1 MKKETS
7 TKTIGLFV
15 VGAVTLIVIVFLVFG
30 SGDYFTQ
37 KYKYVIYFR
46 SSVDGLS
53 VGAPVKIRGVRI
65 GTVTQITPVFDAKEE
80 FSVEVIIETFGDVVR
95 NISTYRVYD
104 NEMMHINNLIDNGLR
119 AQLNVQSLL
128 TGQLYISVDYFP
140 DTETVLTGFN
150 DDYIEIPSIPP
161 ISEEIESKVKMTIES
176 ISKID
181 FDSISVSLLNTLDN
195 LNELVSSLDLN
206 ETMNEL
212 NMSLRKSRDMMD
224 NIVLNLD
231 SATETFTETNRS
243 LNTTLINANELI
255 KSVDEMT
262 NEQRFELI
270 TALREF
276 TEAARSFRILSDYL
290 QQHPESLIFG
300 KD

>member
-1 MKKETS
+1 
-7 TKTIGLFV
+7 
-15 VGAVTLIVIVFLVFG
+15 
-30 SGDYFTQ
+30 
-37 KYKYVIYFR
+37 
-46 SSVDGLS
+46 
-53 VGAPVKIRGVRI
+53 
-65 GTVTQITPVFDAKEE
+65 
-80 FSVEVIIETFGDVVR
+80 
-95 NISTYRVYD
+95 
-104 NEMMHINNLIDNGLR
+104 
-119 AQLNVQSLL
+119 
-128 TGQLYISVDYFP
+128 
-140 DTETVLTGFN
+140 VLTGFN

-181 FDSISVSLLNTLDN
+181 FDSISVSLINTLDN
-195 LNELVSSLDLN
+195 LNELVGSLDLN

-243 LNTTLINANELI
+243 LNTTLTSANELI